1 MVNIKIAKP
10 MNPQSQPEPSLT
22 DTLQAHVQPL
32 EPTDLMAEAGRKA
45 LLNDFIKTLSHEAGS
60 RAGEDPEEVHDMRVG
75 MRRMRSTLRL
85 LGAYYKSKA
94 VDPFLSE
101 MRKLAEVL
109 GVVRDLDV
117 MIAEL
122 QTYQGNL
129 DDGGKADLQPALDQ
143 LDKERAQARK
153 ALIRRLDKSAYRG
166 FVEDFSAFLTKPG
179 KGALPVDVEDIH
191 PYQVRHLLPELLYQH
206 LAAVRAYDTSI
217 ADASGATLHA
227 LRIEFKRLRYAV
239 TIFSDVL
246 GGNISDFIAELKA
259 IQDHLGKIADIR
271 AAKDRLKSITDDLD
285 KDKQAQTI
293 EALQQYVDHLDE
305 EQKTLQESF
314 GEVWKHFN
322 TKTVQRQLSNAVS
335 SL

>member
-1 MVNIKIAKP
+1 
-10 MNPQSQPEPSLT
+10 MNPQPQQEQSQPEPSLP
-22 DTLQAHVQPL
+22 DSLQAHVQPID
-32 EPTDLMAEAGRKA
+32 PTDLMAEAGRKA

-60 RAGEDPEEVHDMRVG
+60 RLGEDPEEVHDMRVG

-85 LGAYYKSKA
+85 LGAYYKSKSI
-94 VDPFLSE
+94 DPYLGE
-101 MRKLAEVL
+101 MRKLGEAL
-109 GVVRDLDV
+109 GTVRDLDV

-122 QTYQGNL
+122 QDYQGKL
-129 DDGGKADLQPALDQ
+129 EDSGKADLQPALDQ
-143 LDKERAQARK
+143 MDKERTKARK
-153 ALIRRLDKSAYRG
+153 DLIRLLDKGNYRR
-166 FVEDFSAFLTKPG
+166 FVEDFSAFLIKPG

-206 LAAVRAYDTSI
+206 LAAVKAYDTALDK
-217 ADASGATLHA
+217 ADVVTLHA

-246 GGNISDFIAELKA
+246 GSGINDFIEELKT

-271 AAKDRLKSITDDLD
+271 AAKDRLKSLSDDLD
-285 KDKQAQTI
+285 KDKQAQTVA
-293 EALQQYVDHLDE
+293 ALQQYVDHLDE
-305 EQKTLQESF
+305 EQKTLKEGF

-322 TKTVQRQLSNAVS
+322 TKTVQRQLSNAVA

>member
-1 MVNIKIAKP
+1 
-10 MNPQSQPEPSLT
+10 MNPQTQPEPAPAPSLT
-22 DTLQAHVQPL
+22 DTLQAHVLPI
-32 EPTDLMAEAGRKA
+32 ESTDLMAEAGRKA
-45 LLNDFIKTLSHEAGS
+45 LLNDFIKTLAHEAGS

-85 LGAYYKSKA
+85 LGAYYKTKT
-94 VDPFLSE
+94 VDPYLVE
-101 MRKLAEVL
+101 MRKLAEAL

-122 QTYQGNL
+122 QAYQAKL
-129 DDGGKADLQPALDQ
+129 DETGKADLQPALDQ
-143 LDKERAQARK
+143 LDKERTKARK
-153 ALIRRLDKSAYRG
+153 DLIRLLDKGAYRD
-166 FVEDFSAFLTKPG
+166 FIKDFSAFLTKPG
-179 KGALPVDVEDIH
+179 KGALPVDVDDIH

-206 LAAVRAYDTSI
+206 LAEVKAYDSALTD
-217 ADASGATLHA
+217 ADGVTLHA

-246 GGNISDFIAELKA
+246 GGSINDFITELKT

-293 EALQQYVDHLDE
+293 AALQQYVDHLDQ
-305 EQKTLQESF
+305 EQKALQDSF
-314 GEVWKHFN
+314 AEVWKHFN
-322 TKTVQRQLSNAVS
+322 TKTVQRHLSNSIA